1 MTNDE
6 VGEARVLLLAS
17 TEVSSSGEQ
26 SPVAAD
32 LGYLAGAL
40 EAHLERRCESAG
52 AFEYLR
58 FNDVD
63 LVILDAP
70 REGIQVGEFAE
81 QLGREHPGVDLL
93 VLGSAALDE
102 HVVRELDARG
112 IELHRSAGRFAL
124 VRAVERILEER
135 RLARENRRLR
145 DSLHVLERCR
155 ELTPC
160 LEAGQVYPLTLD
172 LLLEALS
179 RSRGVALFH
188 RTFVPESEAVAF
200 RGFSE
205 GDAQRLREV
214 LFGEKPIDLDGYQ
227 EIAKFDHGNL
237 HKALEHA
244 GIPVQEVLSIPIRG
258 PETEY
263 GVVWV
268 FEDGRRFEAEEA
280 ERARVIANHAVE
292 VLSNC
297 ERYHQAKERAFID
310 DVTEIY
316 NARYL
321 LAAAD
326 NEIRR
331 AARYE
336 NALSVLF
343 LDLDRFKLVNDRHG
357 HLVGSQTLRKLSQIL
372 TQCVREVDT
381 LARYGGDEFTILL
394 VDTAHNQAL
403 AVAERIRRT
412 VEEQVFEAGRDAS
425 LRVTLS
431 MGVATFP
438 DHGEDR
444 ESLIDAADKAMY
456 RAKSKGRNRVCSA
469 DELADVV
476 R

>member
-1 MTNDE
+1 MKNDE
-6 VGEARVLLLAS
+6 LGEARVLLLAS
-17 TEVSSSGEQ
+17 PAASGPDDSSS
-26 SPVAAD
+26 VAAD
-32 LGYLAGAL
+32 LGSLAGSL
-40 EAHLERRCESAG
+40 EAHLERRRDPDG

-58 FNDVD
+58 ASDVD
-63 LVILDAP
+63 LVVLHASLP
-70 REGIQVGEFAE
+70 GIGVGGFAE
-81 QLGREHPGVDLL
+81 RLAREHPGVDLL
-93 VLGSAALDE
+93 VVGAEGLDQSEVEELG
-102 HVVRELDARG
+102 RRG
-112 IELHRSAGRFAL
+112 VELHRSVGQAAL
-124 VRAVERILEER
+124 QRAAVRILQER

-155 ELTPC
+155 LLTKC

-172 LLLEALS
+172 LLLEAMS
-179 RSRGVALFH
+179 RSRGVAVFH
-188 RTFVPESEAVAF
+188 RTFVPESEAFAF

-205 GDAQRLREV
+205 GDALRLREV
-214 LFGEKPIDLDGYQ
+214 LFDEKPIDLDGYR
-227 EIAKFDHGNL
+227 EIEETDHGSL

-244 GIPVQEVLSIPIRG
+244 GISVQGVLSIPIRG

-268 FEDGRRFEAEEA
+268 FDDDRRFEA
-280 ERARVIANHAVE
+280 VE
-292 VLSNC
+292 VLGNC

-310 DVTEIY
+310 DVTEVY

-321 LAAAD
+321 LSAAE

-372 TQCVREVDT
+372 AQCVREVDT

-438 DHGEDR
+438 EHGEDR
-444 ESLIDAADKAMY
+444 ERLIDAADKAMY

-469 DELADVV
+469 DELADAV